1 MTNDGTKHRVE
12 GLVDETKGHVK
23 SAVGEV
29 TGDKSLE
36 HEGHVDHLKGKLEHG
51 IGDLK
56 DAAADAAEG
65 VKDVVKDHAPR

>member
-1 MTNDGTKHRVE
+1 M
-12 GLVDETKGHVK
+12 
-23 SAVGEV
+23 GEV

-36 HEGHVDHLKGKLEHG
+36 HEGHMDHLKGKLEHG